1 MCLPFISKPF
11 RRNKRNR
18 NRGPTPTPSVA
29 GVEGAPVGQVAEV
42 PTDDKVAEQVPPIP
56 AEAPEPAPEMT
67 TTTTTATSAA
77 ATAALTQVVQ
87 TAQSPAAMA
96 IALAA
101 SFAATGRPSKTLST
115 ITSVNS
121 MMANSF
127 ATTLQVQEPP
137 NAAPATSA
145 VAPVDGEVPATAST
159 ASASGRKK
167 TWMEWFGMSKKKSSI
182 DSL

>member
-18 NRGPTPTPSVA
+18 NRGPTPVPSVA

-56 AEAPEPAPEMT
+56 AAAPEPAPEMPT
-67 TTTTTATSAA
+67 TTTSAA
-77 ATAALTQVVQ
+77 AAAALTQVVH

-137 NAAPATSA
+137 NAAPVTSA
-145 VAPVDGEVPATAST
+145 VAPVDGEVPTTAST